1 MPKMPKNAENFNCDL
16 CYFHCNKNSNWIKH
30 LSTRKHSLNHK
41 KKQMETQETFL
52 ETLETDKTPEHKYS
66 CINCNKGFMVR
77 SGLWKHK
84 KICMKDEHLQQC
96 TDNVNSYHAPE
107 KREGLKNQLTSNKE
121 SDVFRIFIEQ
131 NQAIRDVLLEK
142 NKEDREFFLQQN
154 KEDRELFLEQNNKLI
169 EIVQN
174 ANTINGNNNT
184 INKNKTFNLNFFL
197 NEQCKNAMN
206 LKDFINNIQI
216 EIEDLEDVGKN
227 GYVEGITNIIV
238 KQLNNL
244 DMHTRPIH
252 CTDLKREVLYIKDK
266 DEWNKDNVENEKLR
280 NLIHKVSTKNINKIS
295 SSMHLYPNYTDA
307 DSSDY
312 RKFHNMCKN
321 SVGNSCEDEN
331 KKMDEKIIRNI
342 SKNVVISREPTI
354 NLN

>member
-16 CYFHCNKNSNWIKH
+16 CDFHCNKNSNWLKH

-41 KKQMETQETFL
+41 KSQMETPETFL
-52 ETLETDKTPEHKYS
+52 ETLETKKTPQQKYS
-66 CINCNKGFMVR
+66 CTNCNKGFMVR

-84 KICMKDEHLQQC
+84 KSCIKENQDIVDSILNQTGIQDENNTNVLDKDKIIFSL
-96 TDNVNSYHAPE
+96 
-107 KREGLKNQLTSNKE
+107 LKQT
-121 SDVFRIFIEQ
+121 Q
-131 NQAIRDVLLEK
+131 
-142 NKEDREFFLQQN
+142 
-154 KEDRELFLEQNNKLI
+154 KLA
-169 EIVQN
+169 EIVEKS
-174 ANTINGNNNT
+174 NTIIGNNNNNNNT
-184 INKNKTFNLNFFL
+184 INKNKTFNLNLFL

-252 CTDLKREVLYIKDK
+252 CTDLKREILYIKDK

-342 SKNVVISREPTI
+342 SKNVVISREPAI

>member
-1 MPKMPKNAENFNCDL
+1 MPKMPKNAEKFNCDL
-16 CYFHCNKNSNWIKH
+16 CDFQCNKNSNWLKH

-41 KKQMETQETFL
+41 KSQMETPETFL
-52 ETLETDKTPEHKYS
+52 ETQETEKTPDHKYS

-84 KICMKDEHLQQC
+84 KICMNDE
-96 TDNVNSYHAPE
+96 P
-107 KREGLKNQLTSNKE
+107 LKNQLTNNKE
-121 SDVFRIFIEQ
+121 NDLFQIFIEQ
-131 NQAIRDVLLEK
+131 TQSIRDLLLEK
-142 NKEDREFFLQQN
+142 N

-169 EIVQN
+169 EIVGKS
-174 ANTINGNNNT
+174 NTINGNNNNNT
-184 INKNKTFNLNFFL
+184 INKNKTFNLNLFL

-266 DEWNKDNVENEKLR
+266 DEWNKDNEENEKLR

-295 SSMHLYPNYTDA
+295 SSMHLYPNYSDA
-307 DSSDY
+307 DSNDY

-321 SVGNSCEDEN
+321 SVGNSCEDEH

-342 SKNVVISREPTI
+342 SKNVVISREQSLI
-354 NLN
+354 